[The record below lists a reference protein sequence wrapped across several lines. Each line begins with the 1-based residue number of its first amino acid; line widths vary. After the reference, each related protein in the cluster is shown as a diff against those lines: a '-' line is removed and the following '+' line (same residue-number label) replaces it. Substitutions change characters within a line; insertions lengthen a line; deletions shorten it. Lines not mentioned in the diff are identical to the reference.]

1 MGSSPHTPGGARA
14 ASRRPQPRGRRRARR
29 PPRRRGGSDLGQ
41 RVLVALPL
49 IAIAL
54 FLVITG
60 GWVFAV
66 GLFVFGAI
74 CMHELFEMYAG
85 AHPVR
90 LAAFLALAGLLAA
103 GALGG
108 PTQVLLA
115 TVLSLPFVF
124 AVGLALP
131 RASVA
136 SLAITMLGIVWIG
149 LALAHAVMLRGLA
162 HGEGIVLDVAVG
174 AFVCDTFAYF
184 GGRAFGSRRLAPA
197 ISPSKTVEGLLIGM
211 LAAVAA
217 VWIAGRYQEWL
228 PGHTALLLGVGVAVT
243 APIGDLFESFVK
255 READAKDS
263 GTLFRSHGG
272 VLDRIDGLLFAVV
285 AGYYIWLAHLH

>member
-29 PPRRRGGSDLGQ
+29 PPRQSPGSDLGQ
-41 RVLVALPL
+41 RILVALPL
-49 IAIAL
+49 VAIAL
-54 FLVITG
+54 FLVIAG
-60 GWVFAV
+60 GWIFAV
-66 GLFVFGAI
+66 GIFLFGSI
-74 CMHELFEMYAG
+74 CMHELFDMYAG
-85 AHPVR
+85 ARPVR
-90 LAAFLALAGLLAA
+90 LAAFIAFAGLITAA
-103 GALGG
+103 ALGG

-115 TVLSLPFVF
+115 TMLSLPLVF

-131 RASVA
+131 RPSVG

-149 LALAHAVMLRGLA
+149 LSFAHAVMLRGLP

-174 AFVCDTFAYF
+174 AFVGDTCAYL
-184 GGRAFGSRRLAPA
+184 GGRAFGSRRLAPS
-197 ISPSKTVEGLLIGM
+197 ISPAKTVEGLLIGM
-211 LAAVAA
+211 VAAIAA

-228 PGHTALLLGVGVAVT
+228 PGHEALLLGLGVAIA

-255 READAKDS
+255 REAGAKDS

-272 VLDRIDGLLFAVV
+272 VLDRVDGALFALV
-285 AGYYIWLAHLH
+285 AGYYIWLGFLH